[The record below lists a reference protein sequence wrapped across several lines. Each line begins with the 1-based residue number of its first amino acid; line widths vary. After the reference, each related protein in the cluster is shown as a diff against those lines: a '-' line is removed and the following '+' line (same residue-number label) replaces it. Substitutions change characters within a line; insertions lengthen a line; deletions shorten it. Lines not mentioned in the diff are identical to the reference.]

1 MRQTHW
7 HLTFMTDQLPR
18 MLDILG
24 KYNIKITY
32 FVESWSLAV
41 HPTVVKNIIA
51 RGHEVAWHGYQH
63 EPRVSLPLE
72 EMRDKLVKSFEIAE
86 VVGIKFATPFLHNPQ
101 LAFSLVHNFPVL
113 LQSNLI
119 KSEAH
124 HKIYPNPPPT
134 PPINKPTMA
143 SRAFFDPLTLLRLAP
158 AISSTA
164 SLTLAWDQ
172 HWMLRIFTLPE
183 LELDSNLYLPKWF
196 HAFFRAGLPSV
207 LAFLSVTMTTATL
220 NLRSE
225 SLLLKRRGSYYWYA
239 AGAVLAAGHLLFVPA
254 VAPRIQAIV
263 EDETKEKSVG
273 ELRRWL
279 RVNGIRGL
287 TTDLGAWVCCV
298 VAVVRTFS
306 V

>member
-1 MRQTHW
+1 
-7 HLTFMTDQLPR
+7 
-18 MLDILG
+18 
-24 KYNIKITY
+24 
-32 FVESWSLAV
+32 
-41 HPTVVKNIIA
+41 
-51 RGHEVAWHGYQH
+51 
-63 EPRVSLPLE
+63 
-72 EMRDKLVKSFEIAE
+72 
-86 VVGIKFATPFLHNPQ
+86 
-101 LAFSLVHNFPVL
+101 
-113 LQSNLI
+113 
-119 KSEAH
+119 
-124 HKIYPNPPPT
+124 
-134 PPINKPTMA
+134 MA
-143 SRAFFDPLTLLRLAP
+143 SRAFFDPLTLLRLVP

-239 AGAVLAAGHLLFVPA
+239 AGAALAAGHLLFVPA

-263 EDETKEKSVG
+263 EDETKEKSVE

-287 TTDLGAWVCCV
+287 TTDLGAWVCCL